1 MSLSAHNARVGLV
14 NKRPRSSLQ
23 ATEPAA
29 TQTPRKSPSSH
40 GNITGSAEP
49 SPQSY
54 FMSLRIWTSLFR
66 FVSIVFHL
74 FVLFF
79 PLFSSFW
86 PKAFWRVQR
95 ASLDGCGFYLA
106 VWWERGVSCDQPAE
120 AGKIK
125 TNFCMAKKGP
135 LCTSTITAACC
146 CFSES

>member
-54 FMSLRIWTSLFR
+54 FMSLRIWTSLFH

-74 FVLFF
+74 FVLFSPF
-79 PLFSSFW
+79 LFFLAQSFLESSMGEPGQVWVLF
-86 PKAFWRVQR
+86 
-95 ASLDGCGFYLA
+95 GCL
-106 VWWERGVSCDQPAE
+106 V
-120 AGKIK
+120 GKV
-125 TNFCMAKKGP
+125 GE
-135 LCTSTITAACC
+135 L
-146 CFSES
+146 